1 MRRPPIAR
9 REPLITRDMWKR
21 LAVMTPAIVVVTL
34 GWFIVRLWA
43 GVPFEVAR
51 TETFTLLAVCE
62 WFNVLN
68 CLSDRRSAL
77 RLDVLRSPWL
87 LGGLLLGNALQLAVV
102 YLPAMNQIFHTAP
115 IQLVDALAIGAVGSL
130 VLWAEEVRKWRS

>member
-1 MRRPPIAR
+1 
-9 REPLITRDMWKR
+9 MWRR
-21 LAVMTPAIVVVTL
+21 LAVMTPAIVAVTL
-34 GWFIVRLWA
+34 GWFVVRRST

-51 TETFTLLAVCE
+51 TEAFTLLAVCE

-87 LGGLLLGNALQLAVV
+87 LGGLLVGNALQLAVV
-102 YLPAMNQIFHTAP
+102 YLPAMRAVFHTTP
-115 IQLVDALAIGAVGSL
+115 IALHDALAIGAAGSL
-130 VLWAEEVRKWRS
+130 VLWAEELRKWIARRRATPDA